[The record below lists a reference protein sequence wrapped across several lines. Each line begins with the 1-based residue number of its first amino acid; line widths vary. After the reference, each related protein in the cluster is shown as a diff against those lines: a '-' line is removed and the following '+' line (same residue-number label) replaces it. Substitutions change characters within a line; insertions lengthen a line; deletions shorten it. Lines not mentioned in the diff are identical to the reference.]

1 MDEINKSLLNYLKSE
16 QYYHD
21 ARLWYMRKYIYP
33 ILERS
38 LLTFL
43 LLIILTIFL
52 FIIYEVYNQLPLK
65 KIVPII
71 VRIQNLTEDT
81 SVIYNIDQKDVS
93 PSISLAK
100 YLVSKYVIWRES
112 YSYDNINVQINK
124 IKNNSTKF
132 VFKQFYNSLSL
143 ENANSPVLLYQ
154 QHIVRSINIESVSL
168 TNQFQNIIIK
178 FSAKVKDTNR
188 GLEENSLWLANISY
202 DMSDI
207 ELIMKKNAQLNFI
220 VTDYNV
226 QQIK

>member
-1 MDEINKSLLNYLKSE
+1 MDEINKSLLNNLKSG

-21 ARLWYMRKYIYP
+21 GRLWYMRKYIYP

-43 LLIILTIFL
+43 FAIIAVTFLLISYA
-52 FIIYEVYNQLPLK
+52 IYTQLPLK
-65 KIVPII
+65 KIVPIL
-71 VRIQNLTEDT
+71 VKIQNLTEDI
-81 SVIYNIDQKDVS
+81 SVIHSIEYPNES
-93 PSISLAK
+93 TSISLAK
-100 YLVSKYVIWRES
+100 YLASKYIIWRES
-112 YSYDNINVQINK
+112 YSYADIDTQINK

-154 QHIVRSINIESVSL
+154 QYITRSINIESVAVS
-168 TNQFQNIIIK
+168 NQAQSIIVK
-178 FSAKVKDTNR
+178 FSATIKDTNS
-188 GLEENSLWLANISY
+188 GSEEKSLWLANISY

-207 ELIMKKNAQLNFI
+207 ELIMKKNAPLNFL

-226 QQIK
+226 QEIK